1 MREKNPPVSLE
12 KDRRAL
18 AEFVFVDSFSV
29 AAVERSMILNEW

>member
-1 MREKNPPVSLE
+1 
-12 KDRRAL
+12 L